1 MPYCAN
7 CGEELPSGAVF
18 CPSCGTPVTMAA
30 PPPAA
35 VPTPTMVSV
44 NYADLSQRIIAAIVD
59 SIIVGVVVG
68 ILAGLFALTTL
79 GMMGLF
85 KAGIMSAA
93 PWMWAPWMWLVGLLI
108 PICYYTYFEGTSGQT
123 IGKKIMNIKVVK
135 ADGAHCDYG
144 SAFVRNLLRFIDS
157 QVIGLVGIIVIS
169 VTEKK
174 QRVGDIV
181 AKTIV
186 VKT

>member
-7 CGEELPSGAVF
+7 CGKELPSGAAF
-18 CPSCGTPVTMAA
+18 CPSCGTPVTVAA
-30 PPPAA
+30 PPLTA
-35 VPTPTMVSV
+35 VPAPTMASV
-44 NYADLSQRIIAAIVD
+44 AYADLSQRIIGAIVD
-59 SIIVGVVVG
+59 GIIVVVVVG
-68 ILAGLFALTTL
+68 VLAGLFALTTL
-79 GMMGLF
+79 GTLGLF
-85 KAGIMSAA
+85 RAGMMSAV

-108 PICYYTYFEGTSGQT
+108 PICYYTYFEGTRGQT

-135 ADGAHCDYG
+135 ADGAPCDYG
-144 SAFVRNLLRFIDS
+144 SAFVRNLLRLIDS
-157 QVIGLVGIIVIS
+157 QVIGLVGIVVIS

-181 AKTIV
+181 AKTVV